1 MGGTYSQP
9 WHREPLVAR
18 IANMLLDRVERGPQ
32 ERVRPPRL
40 KLDSQ
45 TAPELFAASARES
58 DYQWSLLQRMQ
69 QAGWIRLVVDHGT
82 SGESEYYRN
91 PRVELVNE
99 QALRDLIQRP
109 LRTEPDWQERF
120 LDALAKILPSGHPAI
135 EEASRGSLPL
145 QAYDPALVAER
156 LLSVRQLAEE
166 PLLLREVSSRV
177 FFAQSKALDG
187 REALIAALLEQPEC
201 PFPES
206 PIQLSVHLPARE
218 FAGVLFVE
226 NLVTFEVLARR
237 RPPVTDGLA
246 IVYASG
252 YRCSAKRLRTV
263 GGVSV
268 YFSAAALP
276 TPAHADRFV
285 SWLAR
290 EGPEVPVSF
299 YGDLDFAGLAILAKL
314 RQSFADATAWRAG
327 YDPLLARLEAGDG
340 HSPAAARKEGQ
351 RDPGTIGCVYAD
363 EVLLPA
369 IRLRDRFVDQELV
382 A

>member
-1 MGGTYSQP
+1 MHRTHSQP
-9 WHREPLVAR
+9 WLGEPLVAR
-18 IANMLLDRVERGPQ
+18 IANMLLDRVDRGPQ

-45 TAPELFAASARES
+45 SAPELFAASARES

-69 QAGWIRLVVDHGT
+69 QAGWIRLVVDRST

-91 PRVELVNE
+91 PRVELVDE
-99 QALRDLIQRP
+99 QALRDLMQRT

-120 LDALAKILPSGHPAI
+120 LDALAKILPGGHPAL

-145 QAYDPALVAER
+145 QAYDPTLVAER
-156 LLSVRQLAEE
+156 LVSVRQLAEQ
-166 PLLLREVSSRV
+166 PLLLREVSSRL

-187 REALIAALLEQPEC
+187 REVLIAALLEQPEC

-206 PIQLSVHLPARE
+206 PIQLSVHLPTRE
-218 FAGVLFVE
+218 FAGVIFVE
-226 NLVTFEVLARR
+226 NLATFETLARR
-237 RPPVTDGLA
+237 RPATTDDLA

-252 YRCSAKRLRTV
+252 YRCSAKRLRTA

-268 YFSAAALP
+268 YFSAASLP
-276 TPAHADRFV
+276 TPVHADRFV
-285 SWLAR
+285 SWLSR
-290 EGPEVPVSF
+290 ESPEVAVAF

-314 RQSFADATAWRAG
+314 RQSFPDATVWKPG
-327 YDPLLARLEAGDG
+327 YDPLLARLEAGGG
-340 HSPAAARKEGQ
+340 HSPGAARKQGQ
-351 RDPGTIGCVYAD
+351 RDPGTTGCAYAD

-369 IRLRDRFVDQELV
+369 IRMHNRFVDQELGV
-382 A
+382 